1 MNMNHLK
8 VKDYLKSK
16 GFADRFIEFKESTAT
31 VGEAAIA
38 IGCDSDQIAKSI
50 TLYAPEEGTAILV
63 VASGN
68 SKIDNKTFK
77 DTFGIKAKMLKY
89 EDVEELVGHQV
100 GGVCPFKV
108 KESTRIYFD
117 ASIKKHQELYPAGG
131 SANTVVRLKQEELIG
146 LCDFVDWVSVTK

>member
-1 MNMNHLK
+1 MNHLK

-16 GFADRFIEFKESTAT
+16 GFEDRFIEFEQSTAT

-38 IGCDSDQIAKSI
+38 IGCEGDQIAKSI

-68 SKIDNKTFK
+68 SKIDNKAFK
-77 DTFGIKAKMLKY
+77 DTFGVKAKMLKY
-89 EDVEELVGHQV
+89 EDVEELVGHRV

-108 KESTRIYFD
+108 KESTKIYLD
-117 ASIKKHQELYPAGG
+117 KSLQKHQVLYPAGG
-131 SANTVVRLKQEELIG
+131 SANTVVRLKQEELLD
-146 LCDFVDWVSVTK
+146 LCDFIDWVSVTK

>member
-1 MNMNHLK
+1 MNHLK

-16 GFADRFIEFKESTAT
+16 GFADRFIEFEQSTAT

-50 TLYAPEEGTAILV
+50 TLYAPEERTTILV

-68 SKIDNKTFK
+68 SKIDNKAFK

-108 KESTRIYFD
+108 KESTKIYFD
-117 ASIKKHQELYPAGG
+117 ESLKKHQVLYPAGG
-131 SANTVVRLKQEELIG
+131 SAHTVVRLKQEELLD
-146 LCDFVDWVSVTK
+146 LCDFIDWVSVTK

>member
-1 MNMNHLK
+1 MNHLK
-8 VKDYLKSK
+8 VKDYLKGK
-16 GFADRFIEFKESTAT
+16 GFEDRFIEFKESTAT
-31 VGEAAIA
+31 VGEAAVA

-50 TLYAPEEGTAILV
+50 TLYAPEEGAAILV

-100 GGVCPFKV
+100 AGVCPFKV
-108 KESTRIYFD
+108 KESTKIYFD
-117 ASIKKHQELYPAGG
+117 ESLKKHQVLYPAGG
-131 SANTVVRLKQEELIG
+131 SANTVVLLKQEELLG
-146 LCDFVDWVSVTK
+146 LFDFVDWVSVTK

>member
-1 MNMNHLK
+1 MNHLK

-16 GFADRFIEFKESTAT
+16 GFEDRFIEFKQSTAT

-50 TLYAPEEGTAILV
+50 TLYALEEGTAILV

-108 KESTRIYFD
+108 KESTKVYFD
-117 ASIKKHQELYPAGG
+117 ESLKKHQVLYPAGG
-131 SANTVVRLKQEELIG
+131 SANTVVQLKQEELID

>member
-1 MNMNHLK
+1 MNHLK
-8 VKDYLKSK
+8 VKDYLKDK
-16 GFADRFIEFKESTAT
+16 GFEDRFIEFKESTAT

-50 TLYAPEEGTAILV
+50 TLYAPEEGAAILV

-108 KESTRIYFD
+108 KESTKIYFD
-117 ASIKKHQELYPAGG
+117 ESLKKHQVLYPA
-131 SANTVVRLKQEELIG
+131 
-146 LCDFVDWVSVTK
+146 

>member
-1 MNMNHLK
+1 MNHLK

-16 GFADRFIEFKESTAT
+16 GFEDRFIEFKESTAT
-31 VGEAAIA
+31 VDEAAIA

-50 TLYAPEEGTAILV
+50 TLYAPEEGAAILV

-89 EDVEELVGHQV
+89 EDVEELVGHRV

-108 KESTRIYFD
+108 KESTKIYFD
-117 ASIKKHQELYPAGG
+117 INQDKKRCKLP
-131 SANTVVRLKQEELIG
+131 LKTKEEER
-146 LCDFVDWVSVTK
+146 

>member
-1 MNMNHLK
+1 MNHLK
-8 VKDYLKSK
+8 VKDYLKDK
-16 GFADRFIEFKESTAT
+16 GFEDRFIEFKESTAT

-50 TLYAPEEGTAILV
+50 TLYAPEEGAAILV

-108 KESTRIYFD
+108 KESTKIYFD
-117 ASIKKHQELYPAGG
+117 ESLKKHQVLYPAGG
-131 SANTVVRLKQEELIG
+131 SANTVVLLKQEELLG

>member
-1 MNMNHLK
+1 MNHVK

-16 GFADRFIEFKESTAT
+16 GFEDRFIEFEQSTAT
-31 VGEAAIA
+31 VDEAAIA
-38 IGCDSDQIAKSI
+38 IGCESDQIAKSI

-68 SKIDNKTFK
+68 SKIDNKNFK
-77 DTFGIKAKMLKY
+77 ATFGIKAKMLKY
-89 EDVEELVGHQV
+89 EDVEELVGHRV

-108 KESTRIYFD
+108 KGSTKIYFD
-117 ASIKKHQELYPAGG
+117 ESLKRHQELYPAGG
-131 SANTVVRLKQEELIG
+131 SANTVVRLKQEELVG

>member
-1 MNMNHLK
+1 MNHLK
-8 VKDYLKSK
+8 VKDYLKSN
-16 GFADRFIEFKESTAT
+16 GFEDRFIEFKESTAT

-50 TLYAPEEGTAILV
+50 TLYAPEEGAAILV

-108 KESTRIYFD
+108 KESTKIYFD
-117 ASIKKHQELYPAGG
+117 ESLKKHEVLYPAGG
-131 SANTVVRLKQEELIG
+131 SANTVVQLKQEELID